1 MKRRLI
7 VISTGLVIGAAAVSL
22 GWLVLPENLLGGFVI
37 FAGLIYCIGG
47 GLFLALGRAP
57 QQVLMTPSS
66 DRTILYLA
74 PGALLVLLGAPL
86 EYHFLPQTLLHS
98 PLMQWLGTLILVL
111 GFSIRLWTRRT
122 LKEDYQGNLQVH
134 PDQSLITGGPYHWV
148 RHPGYLG
155 FIVMAAGLA
164 VGFSSLAGLF
174 GVILLAVGFR
184 ARIQVEQQMLRHAF
198 GQAYIAY
205 ARRTGCLLPILFH
218 GRDNR

>member
-1 MKRRLI
+1 MMRRLI
-7 VISTGLVIGAAAVSL
+7 VISTGLVNGAAAVSL
-22 GWLVLPENLLGGFVI
+22 GWLVLPENFLGGFVI
-37 FAGLIYCIGG
+37 FAGLMYSIGG

-57 QQVLMTPSS
+57 QQTLMAPFS

-134 PDQSLITGGPYHWV
+134 PDQWLPGLYRDGRRVGGWFFQ
-148 RHPGYLG
+148 PGR
-155 FIVMAAGLA
+155 A
-164 VGFSSLAGLF
+164 VWGDPVSSGFSSPYPG
-174 GVILLAVGFR
+174 
-184 ARIQVEQQMLRHAF
+184 
-198 GQAYIAY
+198 
-205 ARRTGCLLPILFH
+205 
-218 GRDNR
+218 